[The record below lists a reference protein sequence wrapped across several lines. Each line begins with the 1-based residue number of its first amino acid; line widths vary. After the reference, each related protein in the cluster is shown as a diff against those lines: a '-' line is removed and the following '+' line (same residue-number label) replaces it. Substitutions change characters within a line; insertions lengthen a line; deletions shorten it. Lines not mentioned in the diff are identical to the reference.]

1 MRFIIYYNNNKNNVQ
16 GQDMANIVMN
26 WKKKIL
32 FKQALKIQSIKK
44 ESICLTAVG

>member
-1 MRFIIYYNNNKNNVQ
+1 MSFIIYYNNNKNNVQ

-26 WKKKIL
+26 WKKIL

>member
-26 WKKKIL
+26 WKKSFLNKH
-32 FKQALKIQSIKK
+32 
-44 ESICLTAVG
+44 